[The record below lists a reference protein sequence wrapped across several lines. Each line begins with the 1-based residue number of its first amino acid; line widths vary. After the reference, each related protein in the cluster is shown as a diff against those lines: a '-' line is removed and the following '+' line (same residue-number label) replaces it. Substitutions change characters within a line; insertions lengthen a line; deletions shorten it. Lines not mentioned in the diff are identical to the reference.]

1 MKVSNFYKGKDAYE
15 KTDDGEIE
23 ALIDQVL
30 DQISKDFYDGE
41 LVPLD
46 AMLRQ
51 LDPSILRG
59 YLSED
64 AA

>member
-1 MKVSNFYKGKDAYE
+1 MKVSKFYKGKDAYQG
-15 KTDDGEIE
+15 TDDGEFE

-30 DQISKDFYDGE
+30 DQIATDFYNGDV
-41 LVPLD
+41 VPLD
-46 AMLRQ
+46 AMLRE

-64 AA
+64 AQ